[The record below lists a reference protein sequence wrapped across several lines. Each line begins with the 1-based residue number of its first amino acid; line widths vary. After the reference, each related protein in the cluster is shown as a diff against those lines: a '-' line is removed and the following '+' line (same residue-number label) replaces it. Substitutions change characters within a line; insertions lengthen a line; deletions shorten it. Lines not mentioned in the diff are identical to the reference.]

1 MSNLQHYKHNRL
13 QQLRGFCYAA
23 QSGSISKA
31 AERLY
36 LSQPSVSLQIQALE
50 RELKTVLFERRGP
63 RITLTPD
70 GKKLYELA
78 ASLVQAMDALPEQ
91 FESVRDG
98 IEHGKLD
105 IAAGESTILYILPK
119 YVKQFVATYPSV
131 ELKLH
136 NVTGRDGLAMLRADQ
151 VDFAVGSMID
161 APTDIDYFPTFQY
174 DPVLIT
180 PLEHPLAK
188 KKRVSM
194 KDIAQHSLILPPRHL
209 TTWRIVDLV
218 FEQHGL
224 KYNVAL
230 EAGGWE
236 VIKKYVEMGMGIS
249 IVTSICLTGQE
260 KLARVSLGRYFPM
273 RTYGVVLRRGK
284 YLSPQALRFL
294 EIIEPSALA
303 QIQSSAG
310 NDVLSGAM
318 PPAPE
323 VGGSTSTAAG
333 KRRAKRRA
341 VAPLGGA
348 LI

>member
-1 MSNLQHYKHNRL
+1 MPASNPQHYKHNRL

-23 QSGSISKA
+23 QGGSISKA
-31 AERLY
+31 AERLF

-63 RITLTPD
+63 KITLTPD

-78 ASLVQAMDALPEQ
+78 ASLVQAMDALPEK
-91 FESVRDG
+91 FASGRDG

-105 IAAGESTILYILPK
+105 IAAGESTILYILPEF
-119 YVKQFVATYPSV
+119 VKKFVAMYPGV

-161 APTDIDYFPTFQY
+161 APADIDYYPTFQY

-180 PLEHPLAK
+180 PLDHPLAR
-188 KKRVSM
+188 KKRVTM
-194 KDIAQHSLILPPRHL
+194 KDISQHPLILPPRHL

-218 FEQHGL
+218 FEQYGL

-236 VIKKYVEMGMGIS
+236 VIKKYVEMNMGIS
-249 IVTSICLTGQE
+249 IVTAICLTGDE
-260 KLARVSLGRYFPM
+260 KLCRVSLARFFPM

-294 EIIEPSALA
+294 EIIEPKALA

-310 NDVLSGAM
+310 SDGLPGAV

-323 VGGSTSTAAG
+323 VSGSPSLAG
-333 KRRAKRRA
+333 KRRARR
-341 VAPLGGA
+341 
-348 LI
+348 